1 VIAPSITEAVAQLEQ
16 RIEEAARRAGRRRD
30 EITLIA
36 VSKTMPAA
44 ALRAVYEA
52 GLRHFGENYVQEFD
66 LKRKDLGS
74 LPNAV
79 FHMIGHLQSNKAN
92 IAVEMFD
99 VIHTVDSERLARR
112 LNESGKLQK
121 ILIEVKLSSEQ
132 SKTGVEA
139 GGLGELIGQIRS
151 LERLDLRGLMVM
163 PPWPKNPEDSR
174 PYFRRLRE
182 LAAEHR
188 LPDLSMG
195 MSGDFEV
202 AIEEGATLIRVG
214 TAIFGPRKARP

>member
-1 VIAPSITEAVAQLEQ
+1 VIAPSITEAVAQVEL
-16 RIEEAARRAGRRRD
+16 RIEQAAHRAGRSRD

-66 LKRKDLGS
+66 VKRKDLDG
-74 LPNAV
+74 LPDAV

-92 IAVEMFD
+92 IASEMFD

-112 LNESGKLQK
+112 LNDSGKPLK
-121 ILIEVKLSSEQ
+121 VLIEVKLSSEQ

-139 GGLGELIGQIRS
+139 GRLGELIGQIRS
-151 LERLDLRGLMVM
+151 LERLELRGLMVM

-182 LAAEHR
+182 LAGEHG
-188 LPDLSMG
+188 LSDLSMG

-214 TAIFGPRKARP
+214 TAIFGPRKAKA

>member
-1 VIAPSITEAVAQLEQ
+1 MIAPSIAEAVAQVEQ
-16 RIEEAARRAGRRRD
+16 RIEQAVRRAGRRRD
-30 EITLIA
+30 EITLIG

-52 GLRHFGENYVQEFD
+52 GLRHFGENYVQEFEG
-66 LKRKDLGS
+66 KRKELAS
-74 LPNAV
+74 LPGAV

-92 IAVEMFD
+92 IASELFD

-112 LNESGKLQK
+112 LNESGKRLK
-121 ILIEVKLSSEQ
+121 ILIEVKLSPEQ
-132 SKTGVEA
+132 TKHGLDA
-139 GGLGELIGQIRS
+139 ARLGELIGQIRG
-151 LERLDLRGLMVM
+151 LERLELRGLMVM

-182 LAAEHR
+182 LAAEYG

-214 TAIFGPRKARP
+214 TAIFGPRKAKA

>member
-1 VIAPSITEAVAQLEQ
+1 MIAPSIAEAVAQVEQ
-16 RIEEAARRAGRRRD
+16 RIEQAAQRAGRRRD

-52 GLRHFGENYVQEFD
+52 GLRHFGENYVQEFEV
-66 LKRKDLGS
+66 KRRELGS
-74 LPNAV
+74 LPGAV
-79 FHMIGHLQSNKAN
+79 FHMIGHLQSNKAH
-92 IAVEMFD
+92 IACELFD

-112 LNESGKLQK
+112 LNEPGKRLK
-121 ILIEVKLSSEQ
+121 VLIEVKLSAEQ
-132 SKTGVEA
+132 SKSGVEA
-139 GGLGELIGQIRS
+139 SRLGELIGQIRS

-163 PPWPKNPEDSR
+163 PPWPKHPEDSR

-182 LAAEHR
+182 LAAEHG

-214 TAIFGPRKARP
+214 TAIFGPRKAKA